1 MERRGKG
8 LAPGETVC
16 ARDRML
22 LKLRLASVLKIAIG
36 RRINYFETSE
46 NQHIKNTFLLR
57 NYFNG
62 GRRSE
67 KIH

>member
-1 MERRGKG
+1 
-8 LAPGETVC
+8 V
-16 ARDRML
+16 RDRET
-22 LKLRLASVLKIAIG
+22 LKMRLASFLKMAVG

-46 NQHIKNTFLLR
+46 NQHIKIMFFVG

-62 GRRSE
+62 EGRSV